1 MTMRSTVFTSGGHR
15 LDTSLS
21 KKPAGA
27 HESLAGL
34 KKKSRDVATDVLST
48 IHNSVNQKHHLH
60 GKANISRQNVFSCPD
75 QSPAGN
81 LGQEENWETLGAL
94 ALLSTKQM
102 GAEGSPVK
110 SKSLFCQASHNHV
123 GKMDPMVSNSINQPR
138 DGGQVGAVVGVPSPE
153 NSPDGKRRNVRKG
166 SGLVDTQTSC
176 IRQILLLQL
185 ELIEQ
190 QQKQLHNKSKEIDDL
205 KSEKEMLMARI
216 ERMERRLQM
225 VKKEGTESRPSQTPR
240 RKEPEAEAAATDDI
254 QQSEGWVQTP
264 KQMHFGRGEKSLERF
279 LFQDSRMS
287 RSRRGQPRSP
297 PPPPQDGPAQK
308 EEPQEDTEPE
318 LQSQSEDL
326 PYLTTTEMYLCRW
339 HQLPPSPWRH
349 PSPVHEDTVAVPSW
363 RESILEPLGQK
374 EASDIPEVTS
384 NRLEHLQIC
393 PLISFLFF
401 RWDIQ
406 RIREQ
411 RMFQRLQQRMNRRK
425 VIQESEPELLSF
437 YPDPEDVESIM
448 VTPFLPVV
456 AFGRPLPSLKQQN
469 FDLPWLDERSRCS
482 RAEVTKKRTPHRTCR
497 K

>member
-21 KKPAGA
+21 KKPAGV
-27 HESLAGL
+27 HESL
-34 KKKSRDVATDVLST
+34 KKESRDFATHVLST

-60 GKANISRQNVFSCPD
+60 SKANISRRNVLSSPD
-75 QSPAGN
+75 QSP
-81 LGQEENWETLGAL
+81 
-94 ALLSTKQM
+94 QM

-110 SKSLFCQASHNHV
+110 SKSLFCQASQNHV
-123 GKMDPMVSNSINQPR
+123 GKMDPMVSNGSNQR
-138 DGGQVGAVVGVPSPE
+138 REVGVVVGVPSPE
-153 NSPDGKRRNVRKG
+153 NSPDGKRLNMRKG

-205 KSEKEMLMARI
+205 KAEKEMLMARI
-216 ERMERRLQM
+216 EHMERRLQM
-225 VKKEGTESRPSQTPR
+225 VKKEGTESRPPQTPR
-240 RKEPEAEAAATDDI
+240 RKEPEAAATDDV
-254 QQSEGWVQTP
+254 QQSEGRVQTP
-264 KQMHFGRGEKSLERF
+264 KQMHFGRGGKSLKRYDHDF
-279 LFQDSRMS
+279 FSNYIKIYCKDS
-287 RSRRGQPRSP
+287 SP
-297 PPPPQDGPAQK
+297 K
-308 EEPQEDTEPE
+308 NSSSITC
-318 LQSQSEDL
+318 
-326 PYLTTTEMYLCRW
+326 PYMYLCRW
-339 HQLPPSPWRH
+339 HQPPPSPWRD

-374 EASDIPEVTS
+374 EASDIPECLDDNVFLKRHS
-384 NRLEHLQIC
+384 KLELDEKRRK
-393 PLISFLFF
+393 

-448 VTPFLPVV
+448 VAPFLPVV
-456 AFGRPLPSLKQQN
+456 AFGRPLPNLKQQN
-469 FDLPWLDERSRCS
+469 FDLPWLDERSRC
-482 RAEVTKKRTPHRTCR
+482 RAEVTKKRTPHRTCH

>member
-1 MTMRSTVFTSGGHR
+1 MTMRSAVFTSGGHR

-34 KKKSRDVATDVLST
+34 KKESRDFATHVLST

-60 GKANISRQNVFSCPD
+60 SKANISRQNVLSCPD
-75 QSPAGN
+75 QPPAGS

-94 ALLSTKQM
+94 TLPSTKQM
-102 GAEGSPVK
+102 GVEGSPVK
-110 SKSLFCQASHNHV
+110 SKSLFCQANHNHV
-123 GKMDPMVSNSINQPR
+123 GKMDPMVSNGSNQRR

-205 KSEKEMLMARI
+205 KAEKEMLMARI

-225 VKKEGTESRPSQTPR
+225 VKKEGTESRPSRTPR
-240 RKEPEAEAAATDDI
+240 CKEPEAAATDDV
-254 QQSEGWVQTP
+254 QQSEGRVQTP
-264 KQMHFGRGEKSLERF
+264 KQTQFGRGGKSLRRRF

-297 PPPPQDGPAQK
+297 PPPQDDPAQK
-308 EEPQEDTEPE
+308 EEPQEETEPE
-318 LQSQSEDL
+318 LQSQSEEL

-339 HQLPPSPWRH
+339 HQPPPSPWRD
-349 PSPVHEDTVAVPSW
+349 PSPVLEDTVAVPSW

-374 EASDIPEVTS
+374 EASDIPECLDDNVFLKRHS
-384 NRLEHLQIC
+384 KLELDEKRRK
-393 PLISFLFF
+393 

-437 YPDPEDVESIM
+437 YPNPEDVESIM

-456 AFGRPLPSLKQQN
+456 AFGRPLPNLKQQN
-469 FDLPWLDERSRCS
+469 FDLPWLDERSRC
-482 RAEVTKKRTPHRTCR
+482 RTEVTKKRTPHRTCR

>member
-1 MTMRSTVFTSGGHR
+1 MRSTVFTSGGHR
-15 LDTSLS
+15 LDANLS

-27 HESLAGL
+27 HESLTGL
-34 KKKSRDVATDVLST
+34 KKESQNIATNVLST
-48 IHNSVNQKHHLH
+48 IHNSVNQKHQLH
-60 GKANISRQNVFSCPD
+60 SQAKISHQSVLSCPD

-81 LGQEENWETLGAL
+81 LEQEENWEKPGAL
-94 ALLSTKQM
+94 TLLSAKQM

-110 SKSLFCQASHNHV
+110 SKSLFCQAKHNHV
-123 GKMDPMVSNSINQPR
+123 GKMDPMVSNGSNQRR

-205 KSEKEMLMARI
+205 KAEKVMLMARI

-225 VKKEGTESRPSQTPR
+225 VKKDGAESRPSQTPR
-240 RKEPEAEAAATDDI
+240 RREPEAETTASDDV
-254 QQSEGWVQTP
+254 QHSEGRVQTP
-264 KQMHFGRGEKSLERF
+264 KQMHFGRGGKSLKRRF
-279 LFQDSRMS
+279 LFQDSRMG

-297 PPPPQDGPAQK
+297 PPPQEGPDLK
-308 EEPQEDTEPE
+308 EEPQEEMGLE
-318 LQSQSEDL
+318 LSQSEEL
-326 PYLTTTEMYLCRW
+326 PYLATTEMYLCRW
-339 HQLPPSPWRH
+339 QQPPPSPWRES
-349 PSPVHEDTVAVPSW
+349 SPVHEDTVAVPSW
-363 RESILEPLGQK
+363 RESILDPLEEK
-374 EASDIPEVTS
+374 EASDIPECLDDNVFLKRHS
-384 NRLEHLQIC
+384 KLELDEKRRK
-393 PLISFLFF
+393 

-456 AFGRPLPSLKQQN
+456 AFGRPLPNLKQQN
-469 FDLPWLDERSRCS
+469 FDLPWLDERSRC